1 MKKPSPR
8 GLHDQSRQHPYPHY
22 LSAVGMQLLTRS
34 RATPFGGSVKGIP
47 SESVKHVEFRS
58 ATRSTLIS
66 LGANI
71 AGRWGPPFRSLQCAI
86 RTLTSRGLK
95 LERASSLYQTAPLGQ
110 YRQPLY
116 LNAVVLVK
124 SGSSSSALLRELKKI
139 ELLAGR
145 RTAAAWAPRPLDLDI
160 VDHGGRVQGW
170 PPRRRV
176 RGQIVLPHPEAHR
189 RAFVLAP
196 LLDVAPHWHHPALHR
211 SAKRLLT
218 NLPPPRQLVSRVL
231 DSSWISCDENPTET
245 GKAGT
250 HCPGGGTH
258 G

>member
-8 GLHDQSRQHPYPHY
+8 DLPDQPHRHPPLHY
-22 LSAVGMQLLTRS
+22 LSAVGTELLTLS
-34 RATPFGGSVKGIP
+34 CAMPFGGAVKGIP
-47 SESVKHVEFRS
+47 SEFVKHVNFRS
-58 ATRSTLIS
+58 ATGTTLIS

-71 AGRWGPPFRSLQCAI
+71 AGRWGPPLRSLQCAV

-95 LERASSLYQTAPLGQ
+95 LDRASSLYQTAPLGQ

-124 SGSSSSALLRELKKI
+124 SAYSSAALLRELKKI
-139 ELLAGR
+139 EFQAGR
-145 RTAAAWAPRPLDLDI
+145 RTAVRWTPRPLDLDI

-176 RGQIVLPHPEAHR
+176 RGQIVLPHPDAHR
-189 RAFVLAP
+189 RAFVLVP
-196 LLDVAPHWHHPALHR
+196 LLDVAPHWHHPVLR
-211 SAKRLLT
+211 QSAKALLT
-218 NLPPPRQLVSRVL
+218 KLPPPRRLVRRVL
-231 DSSWISCDENPTET
+231 DSQWISCDEHAAQT

-250 HCPGGGTH
+250 HRPGGGTY